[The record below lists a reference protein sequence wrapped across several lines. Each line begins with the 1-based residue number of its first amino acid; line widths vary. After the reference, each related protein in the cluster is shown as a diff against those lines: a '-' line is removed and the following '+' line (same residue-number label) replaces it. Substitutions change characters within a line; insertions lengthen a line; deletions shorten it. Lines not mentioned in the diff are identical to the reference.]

1 MPQADSWY
9 DDEAGPVVRPYA
21 MTRGR
26 FSSAPDPSL
35 DERVETVPD
44 ASPPEGLAPE
54 HHRIRELC
62 AAGPRSARGMA
73 AALDLPAV
81 VVRVLVTDLLT
92 AGMLRTT
99 DAEPDAATR
108 AAEAAASEEA
118 AAVAMGAAEV
128 DESLL
133 RQVIEGLKAL

>member
-1 MPQADSWY
+1 MPHADSWY

-35 DERVETVPD
+35 DERVETMPD
-44 ASPPEGLAPE
+44 AIPPEGLAPE

-92 AGMLRTT
+92 AGVLRTT
-99 DAEPDAATR
+99 EAAE
-108 AAEAAASEEA
+108 AEAAASEEA

-128 DESLL
+128 DEALL
-133 RQVIEGLKAL
+133 RQVLDGLKAL